1 MSEAKKMAVKCA
13 GEFARAIGENGF
25 DIAKLVAL
33 AFSTGEAVGYGRKER
48 EEKSA
53 SEAEAKPD
61 ENKNNS

>member
-25 DIAKLVAL
+25 DIAKLVTV
-33 AFSTGEAVGYGRKER
+33 AFSAGAAAGYGRKER

-53 SEAEAKPD
+53 AGAEAKPD

>member
-13 GEFARAIGENGF
+13 GEFARAVGENGF
-25 DIAKLVAL
+25 DIAKLVTV
-33 AFSTGEAVGYGRKER
+33 AFSAGEAVGYGRKER

-61 ENKNNS
+61 ENKNNG

>member
-53 SEAEAKPD
+53 PESEAKPD
-61 ENKNNS
+61 ENKNHG

>member
-1 MSEAKKMAVKCA
+1 MSEEKKLAVKSA

-53 SEAEAKPD
+53 SEAESKQ
-61 ENKNNS
+61 EKNKA

>member
-1 MSEAKKMAVKCA
+1 MSKEKKLAVKSA

-53 SEAEAKPD
+53 PEAEAKQ
-61 ENKNNS
+61 EKNKA

>member
-1 MSEAKKMAVKCA
+1 MSEEKKLAVKSA

-48 EEKSA
+48 EEKS
-53 SEAEAKPD
+53 SQDAEAKPD